1 MKTCETCKDD
11 SCFDMGSQRSAC
23 DAYAP
28 DADEVENVEDPLA
41 ATTATV
47 TLIQARLDFIESRL
61 DRFDNILAAVL
72 HAATDE
78 GEWG

>member
-41 ATTATV
+41 VMLHPLPA
-47 TLIQARLDFIESRL
+47 SRL
-61 DRFDNILAAVL
+61 A
-72 HAATDE
+72 
-78 GEWG
+78 